1 MKTFHLRVLAADR
14 PFFEGECVSLRVQ
27 LSDGQYGVLA
37 DHVPA
42 VAAIVPGVMKYTLP
56 DGPTETVYASDG
68 ILKVENNDVLV
79 LATTVERPD
88 EIDEKRA
95 VRSAEAAREELMRQ
109 LTAQEYKE
117 AEARLARAMGRLKA
131 RGRSLDLN

>member
-1 MKTFHLRVLAADR
+1 MKTFHLRLLAADR

-42 VAAIVPGVMKYTLP
+42 VVAIVPGVMKYTLP
-56 DGPTETVYASDG
+56 DGPTETVYASEG

-117 AEARLARAMGRLKA
+117 AEARLARAIGRLKA

>member
-1 MKTFHLRVLAADR
+1 MKRFHLRVLAADR

-42 VAAIVPGVMKYTLP
+42 VAAIVPGVMRYSLP
-56 DGPTETVYASDG
+56 DGSTETVFASEG
-68 ILKVENNDVLV
+68 ILKIENNDVLV
-79 LATTVERPD
+79 LATTVERPE
-88 EIDEKRA
+88 EIDETRA
-95 VRSAEAAREELMRQ
+95 LRSAEAAREELLRK

-117 AEARLARAMGRLKA
+117 AEARLSRAIGRLKA
-131 RGRSLDLN
+131 KGRSLDLN

>member
-1 MKTFHLRVLAADR
+1 MKRFHLRVLAADR

-42 VAAIVPGVMKYTLP
+42 VAAIVPGVMRYSLP
-56 DGPTETVYASDG
+56 DGSTETVFASEG
-68 ILKVENNDVLV
+68 ILKIENNDVLV
-79 LATTVERPD
+79 LATTVERPE
-88 EIDEKRA
+88 EIDETRA
-95 VRSAEAAREELMRQ
+95 LRSAEAAREELLRK

-117 AEARLARAMGRLKA
+117 AEARLSRARGRLKA
-131 RGRSLDLN
+131 KGRSLDLN